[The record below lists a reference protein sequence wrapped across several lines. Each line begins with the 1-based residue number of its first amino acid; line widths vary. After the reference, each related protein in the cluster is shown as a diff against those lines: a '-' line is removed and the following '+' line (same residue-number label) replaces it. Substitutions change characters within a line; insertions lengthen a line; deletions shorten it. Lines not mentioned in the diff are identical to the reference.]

1 MKRIIL
7 LCVFLGWGCETSTE
21 PTRHNVSE
29 NNTHTPSNQMNA
41 PSGNDENQTEGREN
55 GTPQVEPNTEPNQPR
70 TPAARATDGHWS
82 PGQDVVLRRP
92 PVIEPAIRAR
102 RRMNLDQLEAAF
114 LQVSDGLNWT
124 ERRGN
129 NDVSLFRELS
139 ATLGKPDYIQIT
151 TEILE
156 PTALFQKFLD
166 DAARQVCQKMVTR
179 DAEQASNAL
188 VRIDGTDAAV
198 VSEHLRD
205 LILRFHGRL
214 LAEDSRDLAQWQWLY
229 DSIVRMTEIPEAPW
243 NAVCVALFTH
253 PDFYT
258 Y

>member
-7 LCVFLGWGCETSTE
+7 LCVFLGWGCDSSTE
-21 PTRHNVSE
+21 TARDNATGDNVDTRSAQESPDPAVEEQPTQMDPAGVETEANP
-29 NNTHTPSNQMNA
+29 TPRQ
-41 PSGNDENQTEGREN
+41 PSTPTGR
-55 GTPQVEPNTEPNQPR
+55 T
-70 TPAARATDGHWS
+70 TDGHWS
-82 PGQDVVLRRP
+82 PGQEVGLRRP
-92 PVIEPAIRAR
+92 TVVEPASRAR

-114 LQVSDGLNWT
+114 LEVSGGLNWT

-129 NDVSLFRELS
+129 EDVSLFQELS

-151 TEILE
+151 SEVLE

-166 DAARQVCQKMVTR
+166 DAARQVCQKMLIR
-179 DAEQASNAL
+179 DVGRGADPVVLLNSADTNE
-188 VRIDGTDAAV
+188 ID
-198 VSEHLRD
+198 EHLRR
-205 LILRFHGRL
+205 LILRFHGRAL
-214 LAEDSRDLAQWQWLY
+214 SAESRDLAQWRWLY
-229 DSIVRMTEIPEAPW
+229 DSTLRMTDNSEAQW